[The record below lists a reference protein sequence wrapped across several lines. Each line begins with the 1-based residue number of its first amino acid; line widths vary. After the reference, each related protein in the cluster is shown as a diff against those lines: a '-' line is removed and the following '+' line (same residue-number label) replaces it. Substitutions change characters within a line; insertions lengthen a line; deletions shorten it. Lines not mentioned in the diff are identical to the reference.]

1 MGSPLGPTLADI
13 LMTAFEDEIMR
24 PLISS
29 DIIKFYSRY
38 VDDTLVLIRPSDI
51 TIVLQKFNSFHP
63 QIQFTH
69 EEFIDNNDIHFLDIK
84 ISSSGTSIYRTSS
97 QHTLVNTSISP
108 ASLHGAEKQHGL
120 EHLSIAHIR
129 YAVTACYS
137 KLNCRTLPNL
147 RPGMVTP
154 VA

>member
-13 LMTAFEDEIMR
+13 LMTAFEDEIVR

-51 TIVLQKFNSFHP
+51 PTVLQKFNSFHP

-69 EEFIDNNDIHFLDIK
+69 EEFIDNNDIQ
-84 ISSSGTSIYRTSS
+84 TSLTSKSLPWARQFIAS

-120 EHLSIAHIR
+120 EHLSIVHIR

-137 KLNCRTLPNL
+137 KLNCRALPNL

-154 VA
+154 AA